1 MKRRTAAI
9 AVTGVVL
16 VSMAAVGVVI
26 LMADTR
32 YHFERPISDG
42 ISKFMLILQEIS
54 DCNLTIM
61 FSDDPAL
68 LYSMDIEYY
77 NPVPIW
83 SADPLYRLTVG
94 PKAAGVTIW
103 ATRSM
108 KSLNIT
114 LGPTAYSVHMV
125 MCDNCNS
132 SIIYDGIVAQNQTL
146 YYCAS
151 GMLRLTVT
159 EEVGFNVGGAIR
171 CSECILDISVPDGFS
186 GGVYFDTPDLNIVE
200 RTGWQYEAISSSE
213 SVFGY
218 GTYEEFY
225 DHVNRQR
232 NHVNIEFSVECD
244 ILSLK
249 LRS

>member
-42 ISKFMLILQEIS
+42 ISEFGLILQEIS

-77 NPVPIW
+77 NSVPIW

-94 PKAAGVTIW
+94 PEAAGVYIW
-103 ATRSM
+103 ATQSM

-114 LGPTAYSVHMV
+114 LGPAAYLVYML
-125 MCDNCNS
+125 MCWNCNS

-146 YYCAS
+146 YYSAS

-159 EEVGFNVGGAIR
+159 EEVGFNVGGTIR

-186 GGVYFDTPDLNIVE
+186 GGVYFDTPDLNMVE
-200 RTGWQYEAISSSE
+200 RTGWQYEAISSDE

-218 GTYEEFY
+218 GTYEGFY

-232 NHVNIEFSVECD
+232 NHVDIEFSVECD
-244 ILSLK
+244 ILNLI